1 VPIVPMIRGEEL
13 RSSARVLIGVEPEL
27 ATQLVEAL
35 SAAPSWRF
43 EASVVHP
50 TEVDFDRVDDDF
62 DIYIVD
68 VSTLDPHVSNA
79 DAAGR
84 RPVIA
89 VSQELE
95 TSLDRVRAAGAFE
108 LLERED
114 LSPRTLERTI
124 RHALEQAKLGASLRE
139 AKARHALLMRAAND
153 GLWEWDLNTDVIHY
167 SSRWKQLFGIV
178 DEDIGNSREVW
189 LSRVHQDDLPGL
201 RADLSAHIDGRTV
214 IHQFEHRIRQRD
226 GGYRWVLSRG
236 LVRRDRWGRASA
248 LAGSLTDINR
258 RKRAEALAAPHALH
272 DELTGLPSRRVLV
285 ERLEHAIEQ
294 TRRDPEFRFSVLFLN
309 LDRFKVLNDS
319 IGLDSADLILAQLAQ
334 RLRHCVEEGTLVCRY
349 GGDEFAILIEGHH
362 QFSEADKLA
371 ATIHDNLRQPFDL
384 DEQTIFTT
392 ASIGITNSARNYER
406 PAEVIRDAGVATSR
420 AKRRGKSRSSTFDT
434 AMRQEALNT
443 LRTQMQLREAIVRQ
457 QFEVYYQPI
466 VALGSCRLTGFE
478 ALVRWNHPKR
488 GVIGPIEFIALA
500 EETGLI
506 VPIGQFVLRE
516 ACSQMAAWHR
526 RYPDANDVSISI
538 NLSGH
543 QLGSPTLVTD
553 IEQVLDEVGL
563 APEAVKLELTEST
576 LIDDPTTATRI
587 LGRLRDRGI
596 KLYIDDFGTGYSSL
610 SYLHRFAI
618 DGLKIDKSFV
628 DMVGHDDRKAAIVP
642 SIVGLAH
649 NLGMGVVAEGVE
661 TPQQARELTLLD
673 CGEAQ
678 GYLFSR
684 PVPRDQA
691 SELIVRRIL
700 WDEDILK

>member
-1 VPIVPMIRGEEL
+1 M
-13 RSSARVLIGVEPEL
+13 SSDESRPRARILVGADDKL
-27 ATQLVEAL
+27 AAQVCEAL
-35 SAAPSWRF
+35 AAATSWTF
-43 EASVVHP
+43 DVSVAHP
-50 TEVDFDRVDDDF
+50 TEVNFDRVDDDV
-62 DIYIVD
+62 DLYIID
-68 VSTLDPHVSNA
+68 ASTLDPHVNHIEA
-79 DAAGR
+79 EGR
-84 RPVIA
+84 RPVLAISGEA
-89 VSQELE
+89 DTTLE
-95 TSLDRVRAAGAFE
+95 HARAAGAFDLLTRE
-108 LLERED
+108 DTTPRALERA
-114 LSPRTLERTI
+114 I
-124 RHALEQAKLGASLRE
+124 RHALEHSLLTKSLRD
-139 AKARHALLMRAAND
+139 ARASHDLLLRAAND
-153 GLWEWDLNTDVIHY
+153 GLWEWNLDTDRTNY
-167 SSRWKQLFGIV
+167 SSRWRQLFGML
-178 DEDIGNSREVW
+178 DGETDDSRDVW
-189 LSRVHQDDLPGL
+189 FSRVHHDDLPGL
-201 RADLSAHIDGRTV
+201 RADIRAHIDGRAV
-214 IHQFEHRIRQRD
+214 VHQFEHRIRQRD
-226 GGYRWVLSRG
+226 GGFRWVLSRG
-236 LVRRDRWGRASA
+236 LVRRDRWGRAIE

-272 DELTGLPSRRVLV
+272 DELTGLPSRRVLI
-285 ERLEHAIEQ
+285 ERLEAAIEQ
-294 TRRDPEFRFSVLFLN
+294 GKRSPEFRFSVLFLN

-319 IGLDSADLILAQLAQ
+319 IGLDSADRILAQLAE
-334 RLRHCVEEGTLVCRY
+334 RLRRCVPEGTLVCRY
-349 GGDEFAILIEGHH
+349 GGDEFAILIEGHLP
-362 QFSEADKLA
+362 FEDADVLA
-371 ATIHDNLRQPFDL
+371 QQIHDTLRQPFEL

-406 PAEVIRDAGVATSR
+406 AAEVIRDAGVATSR
-420 AKRRGKSRSSTFDT
+420 AKRRGKSGSSTFDT

-516 ACSQMAAWHR
+516 ACSQMAAWR
-526 RYPDANDVSISI
+526 RKYPDADDVSISI

-543 QLGSPTLVTD
+543 QLSSPTLVTD
-553 IEQVLDEVGL
+553 IEQVLEDTGL
-563 APEAVKLELTEST
+563 APDAVKLELTEST
-576 LIDDPTTATRI
+576 LIDDPINATRI
-587 LGRLRDRGI
+587 LARLRDRGI

-628 DMVGHDDRKAAIVP
+628 DMVGRDDRKAAIVP

-661 TPQQARELTLLD
+661 TKEQARELTLLD
-673 CGEAQ
+673 CAEAQ

-691 SELIVRRIL
+691 ALLIEKRIL
-700 WDEDILK
+700 CDP